1 MIVCQNCGTKNND
14 NFNCCYNCG
23 TPLPKNAPAKEV
35 KEESEEKKPRIMPL
49 VYDDDEVEEIE
60 EIEDVEEAEALDED
74 IALESEDDA
83 QEYSEEAYEQEEYAE
98 PVEEENTDGAFYTPT
113 YVAPRPKASAPK
125 KKKPA
130 QQKDARFEIN
140 ISKLIKWLVL
150 ILLALMCFFGVKALL
165 NKLFGGTPGTNPS
178 PIPSASSAPLN
189 TSDFDTEAHVFSE
202 YDGDG
207 NKVFTVEIFTT
218 GAKVAVLNNEYDVV
232 DGKVTVSVS
241 ELDVYRMYR
250 PSDVQAGQTFDTKM
264 PIVVMKQ
271 GYQDYT
277 YEVTI
282 NGVATP
288 MAPYELLSPSA
299 ERVNIYSTNTTISF
313 KVDTASKVFIN
324 NQDYT
329 EMGLDASTGVF
340 SLTLTTAIAEEPHR
354 YKVKI
359 ETPGYMTR
367 EIVFE
372 LTRTQSWDPD
382 AEPTIEMDQNIWTAD
397 DNALVTVRGTFMGN
411 PDDLVFIDRY
421 QKSNTVGV
429 EVVSLTFSDT
439 GDGRFEAV
447 LKCNKLGWI
456 DVSVECST
464 NLDYTDSILVQC
476 LSSTLGGFDK
486 YATSCKDVLDNYN
499 RLGSYNGD
507 RFVTYGSKY
516 AIITE
521 IVETENGYAFYATLN
536 GGTED
541 QRIYVETCKDAFTY
555 EVGRKVV
562 VHGNLCGNKDGVP
575 RFIAVRVAAK

>member
-83 QEYSEEAYEQEEYAE
+83 QEYSDEAYEQEEYAE
-98 PVEEENTDGAFYTPT
+98 PVEEEDTDGAFYTPT

-178 PIPSASSAPLN
+178 PTPSASSAPLN

-202 YDGDG
+202 YDSDG
-207 NKVFTVEIFTT
+207 NKIFTVEIFTT

-329 EMGLDASTGVF
+329 QMGLDASTGVF

-521 IVETENGYAFYATLN
+521 IVESENGYAFYATLN

>member
-23 TPLPKNAPAKEV
+23 TPLPKNIPAKEV
-35 KEESEEKKPRIMPL
+35 KEETEEKKPRIMPL
-49 VYDDDEVEEIE
+49 VYNDDEVDETEIE
-60 EIEDVEEAEALDED
+60 EIDEETEIEAEDEY
-74 IALESEDDA
+74 
-83 QEYSEEAYEQEEYAE
+83 QEYSEQEAYEQEEYAQ
-98 PVEEENTDGAFYTPT
+98 PVDDDNKDEAFYTPT
-113 YVAPRPKASAPK
+113 YVAPRPKTAAPQ
-125 KKKPA
+125 KKKPV

-165 NKLFGGTPGTNPS
+165 NRLFGGTPGTNPT
-178 PIPSASSAPLN
+178 PTPPASSTPLN
-189 TSDFDTEAHVFSE
+189 TSDFDTEALVFSE
-202 YDGDG
+202 YDDNG
-207 NKVFTVEIFTT
+207 NKVFTIEIFTT
-218 GAKVAVLNNEYDVV
+218 GSKVAVLNNEYDVV
-232 DGKVTVSVS
+232 EGKVSVSVS

-271 GYQDYT
+271 GYQDYA

-288 MAPYELLSPSA
+288 MVPYELISPSA
-299 ERVNIYSTNTTISF
+299 ERVNIYSSNTTISF
-313 KVDTASKVFIN
+313 KVDPTSKIFIN

-329 EMGLDASTGVF
+329 DMGLDASTGVF
-340 SLTLTTAIAEEPHR
+340 SLTLTTVIAEEPHR

-367 EIVFE
+367 EIIFE

-382 AEPTIEMDQNIWTAD
+382 AEPTIEMDQVIWTAD
-397 DNALVTVRGTFMGN
+397 NNALVTVRGTFMGN
-411 PDDLVFIDRY
+411 PDDLTFIDRY

-429 EVVSLTFSDT
+429 ELVSITFSDT

-486 YATSCKDVLDNYN
+486 YATSCKDVLDNYSKLTSN
-499 RLGSYNGD
+499 SLMGD

-536 GGTED
+536 GGKAD

>member
-98 PVEEENTDGAFYTPT
+98 PVEEEDTDGAFYTPT

-125 KKKPA
+125 KNKPA

-178 PIPSASSAPLN
+178 PTPPASSAPLN

-202 YDGDG
+202 YDSDS
-207 NKVFTVEIFTT
+207 NKIFTIEIFTT

-329 EMGLDASTGVF
+329 QMGLDASTGVF